1 MRRGGVLFLLVLAAA
16 GAAFGL
22 RTIPA
27 LHGAR
32 ADADAVAAVD
42 VAVRREA
49 ARTWR
54 GPPADEAAKLDRA
67 LALYRTGAGAAAPP
81 RGLTE
86 EKPGTFAG
94 RVPWDEVQALFAW
107 AAERREPVLEID
119 VRAVEG
125 DPARAACRVVLG
137 KAESP

>member
-1 MRRGGVLFLLVLAAA
+1 MRRGGVLFLLVLAAG

-27 LHGAR
+27 LNGAG
-32 ADADAVAAVD
+32 ADADAIAVVD
-42 VAVRREA
+42 VAGRREA
-49 ARTWR
+49 ARSWR
-54 GPPADEAAKLDRA
+54 GPSAVEAAKLEQA
-67 LALYRTGAGAAAPP
+67 LAQYRHGAAPAAPP
-81 RGLTE
+81 RGLSE

-94 RVPWDEVQALFAW
+94 RVPWDEVQALFTW